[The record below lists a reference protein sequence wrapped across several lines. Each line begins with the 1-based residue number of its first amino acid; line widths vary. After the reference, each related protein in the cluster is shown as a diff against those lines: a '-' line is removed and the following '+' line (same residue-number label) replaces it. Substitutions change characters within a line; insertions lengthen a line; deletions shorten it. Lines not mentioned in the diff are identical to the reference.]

1 MKVIIDLDDD
11 KREFVIKF
19 LKKNDLAFEFEYDFD
34 VPQWQID
41 EVEKR
46 RKDSLAN
53 PATLLTLEELKAKL
67 VKS

>member
-1 MKVIIDLDDD
+1 MKVIIDLDED
-11 KREFVIKF
+11 KRELVINF
-19 LKKNDLAFEFEYDFD
+19 LQENDLNFEFEHDFD
-34 VPQWQID
+34 IPQWQID

-53 PATLLTLEELKAKL
+53 PDTLLTLEELKAKL